1 MAKDRL
7 KSYRAKREPGA
18 TPEPGVDGRGSGQ
31 AGGEGARFVIQEHH
45 ARRLHWDL
53 RLERDG
59 VLVSWALPRGIPL
72 DPEQNRLAVH
82 TEDHPLEYL
91 TFQGEIPKG
100 QYGAGT
106 MTIWDA
112 GTYEAEKFT
121 GSKVVATFHGEKLRG
136 RYALFHTRGD
146 DWMIHR
152 MDPAD
157 PDREPLPGVIEPM
170 KATLARLPEDDEN
183 WAYEIKWDG
192 VRALAYCEPGHLR
205 LVTRNGKEVAHRYPE
220 IRGMLEQLGA
230 REALLDGELV
240 AFDEEGRPSFQRLQ
254 RRIHVESDAAIRRL
268 RESTPVTYMAFDLL
282 HLDGRSLMGLPYEE
296 RRAKLEALE
305 LAGERWQTP
314 AYHRGDGAALLE
326 ASRKQGLEGI
336 IAKRLG
342 SAYVPGKRTRDWLK
356 VKNVRGQEV
365 VIGGWVPGKG
375 RREGELGA
383 LLVGYFERDGK
394 QRRLRYAGKV
404 GTGFDASELR
414 MLRERLAPL
423 ERDTSPFEGRQPE
436 KGATF
441 TEPELVCEVEF
452 AEWTRAGTLRHPS
465 YKGLREDKA
474 ARDVVREE
482 PADPPAAQAGPDA
495 PAADA

>member
-1 MAKDRL
+1 MPEDRL
-7 KSYRAKREPGA
+7 KDYRAKRKRGA
-18 TPEPGVDGRGSGQ
+18 TPEPGVDGKGA
-31 AGGEGARFVIQEHH
+31 AGADGEGARFVVQEHH

-82 TEDHPLEYL
+82 TEDHPLEYID
-91 TFQGEIPKG
+91 FHGEIPKG

-106 MTIWDA
+106 MTIWDT

-121 GSKVVATFHGEKLRG
+121 ADKIVATFHGERLRG
-136 RYALFHTRGD
+136 RYALFRTRGD

-152 MDPAD
+152 MDPPD
-157 PDREPLPGVIEPM
+157 PGREPLPGVIEPM
-170 KATLARLPEDDEN
+170 KATLATLPEDDEG

-220 IRGMLEQLGA
+220 VRGILEQLGA

-240 AFDEEGRPSFQRLQ
+240 AFDDEGRPSFQRLQ

-268 RESTPVTYMAFDLL
+268 RESTPVTYMVFDLL

-296 RRAKLEALE
+296 RRAELEALE
-305 LAGERWQTP
+305 LAGPHWQTP
-314 AYHRGDGAALLE
+314 ACHRGDGAALLA
-326 ASRKQGLEGI
+326 ASRERGLEGI

-342 SAYVPGKRTRDWLK
+342 SPYVPGKRTRDWLK

-404 GTGFDASELR
+404 GTGFDAAELR

-423 ERDTSPFEGRQPE
+423 ERDDSPFEGRQPE
-436 KGATF
+436 KGAAF
-441 TEPELVCEVEF
+441 VDPELVCEIEF

-465 YKGLREDKA
+465 YKGLREDKP
-474 ARDVVREE
+474 ARDVIREKPAE
-482 PADPPAAQAGPDA
+482 PPGI
-495 PAADA
+495 